1 MATSAV
7 SPLGPLSVDPGD
19 GLDGE
24 NVSETEK
31 TAPWV
36 VRKLVGVSTIPPS
49 PAFLLTRRCK
59 SMTGRIVRSSYE
71 SLRAAGTTVICL
83 SPVRE
88 NDQSSIPRITVDPA
102 PSDRFPLSVPSGE
115 TGPRLCF
122 HVSDSEI

>member
-7 SPLGPLSVDPGD
+7 SPLGPLSVDPAD

-36 VRKLVGVSTIPPS
+36 VRKLIGVSTMSPS
-49 PAFLLTRRCK
+49 PGHPAFLLTRIAESLQ

-83 SPVRE
+83 SPVRQ
-88 NDQSSIPRITVDPA
+88 NDLLHS
-102 PSDRFPLSVPSGE
+102 
-115 TGPRLCF
+115 
-122 HVSDSEI
+122 